1 MGKEKGFQVDS
12 FDSVQRRYWTALDA
26 VVARLE
32 QDRYVLAV
40 VLYGSLARGE
50 AWDKSDI
57 DLTIIE
63 QDGLKQDTRSTWLV
77 QDGINIFATVI
88 SRNRF
93 KRELEGAL
101 QGSIVHSIRSQ
112 SKLLFSK
119 DASIVAWFEES
130 ERIGARDQDMQLLRA
145 ASVVPYYVEKAQK
158 WFCAKHDLDYC
169 FLWIMYVVNNL
180 ARVEVVLNGEAPGR
194 EAIHQALK
202 INPAFFD
209 AVYVDLIHGP
219 KSEEQIRQA
228 LDMIDAYLVERAHRL
243 FKPVL
248 DYLAEA
254 NGLCTASDLDMHFR
268 KKVQTSTLAGVYEW
282 LADKQIIEKLAAP
295 LRLTKKSQVV
305 LEEPAYFYDPEP
317 DWEEV

>member
-1 MGKEKGFQVDS
+1 VTS
-12 FDSVQRRYWTALDA
+12 FDSVHERYWAALDA

-32 QDRYVLAV
+32 QDRYILAA

-63 QDGLKQDTRSTWLV
+63 QDGLKQNTRSAWLV

-101 QGSIVHSIRSQ
+101 QGSIVHSVRSQ

-119 DASIVAWFEES
+119 DASIAAWFEES
-130 ERIGARDQDMQLLRA
+130 ERIGARDQDMQLLSA
-145 ASVVPYYVEKAQK
+145 VSGVTYPLEKAQK
-158 WFCAKHDLDYC
+158 WFYAKHDLEYC
-169 FLWIMYVVNNL
+169 FLWIMYVANNL
-180 ARVEVVLNGEAPGR
+180 ARVEAVLNGEAPGR
-194 EAIHQALK
+194 EAIHQALMY
-202 INPAFFD
+202 NPTFFN
-209 AVYVDLIHGP
+209 AIYTDLIHGP
-219 KSEEQIRQA
+219 KSEARLQQA
-228 LDMIDAYLVERAHRL
+228 LDMIDTYLVERAHRL

-254 NGLCTASDLDMHFR
+254 NALCTASDLDAHFR
-268 KKVQTSTLAGVYEW
+268 KKVRTVTLYGIYEW
-282 LADKQIIEKLAAP
+282 LAEHKIIEKLAAP
-295 LRLTKKSQVV
+295 VRLTKKSQVV
-305 LEEPAYFYDPEP
+305 LEEPAYFYDAEP
-317 DWEEV
+317 DWEEM